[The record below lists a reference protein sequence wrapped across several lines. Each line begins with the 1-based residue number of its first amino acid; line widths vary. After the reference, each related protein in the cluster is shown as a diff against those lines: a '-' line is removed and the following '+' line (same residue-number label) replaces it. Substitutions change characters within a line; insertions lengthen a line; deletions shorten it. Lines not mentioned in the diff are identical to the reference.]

1 MWGVSLLEW
10 VTGREGH
17 RGFLKSRV
25 TGQRKCESSNFVLL
39 SFSKLFWLF
48 GSSDGLFFFLK
59 SQGTCHSRKAGTWEL
74 RFLDS
79 NGAKVIYSSLH
90 LNTWVMESSL
100 LHRSLVGE

>member
-48 GSSDGLFFFLK
+48 GSSDGLFFFEITRDLSQQK
-59 SQGTCHSRKAGTWEL
+59 SGYM
-74 RFLDS
+74 
-79 NGAKVIYSSLH
+79 GA
-90 LNTWVMESSL
+90 
-100 LHRSLVGE
+100 

>member
-25 TGQRKCESSNFVLL
+25 TEQRKCEFSNFVLL
-39 SFSKLFWLF
+39 FQNCF
-48 GSSDGLFFFLK
+48 GYLGPAMGFFLK
-59 SQGTCHSRKAGTWEL
+59 SQGTCHSRKASTWEL